1 MIIWHKRYEKRVGEA
16 ELAEAR
22 LAKAEP
28 DPGWVIID
36 TENDFDIETET
47 YIISADTNISFKLSA
62 VSRFDLE
69 RAREEADK

>member
-1 MIIWHKRYEKRVGEA
+1 M
-16 ELAEAR
+16 AEAR

-28 DPGWVIID
+28 DPGRVNHII
-36 TENDFDIETET
+36 ENDVETET